1 MRRKVV
7 GILGGMGPEATADL
21 FSKIVRSTPAR
32 RDQDHLRVIVDSL
45 PQIPD
50 RTAAILGQGESPGP
64 VLRAAAR
71 RLESWGAEVIVIP
84 CNTAHYYHGDIA
96 AAVSVPVLHIM
107 EQTARAITS
116 AHPEVRKVGILASTG
131 TLNAGL
137 YRRALEAVGLTE
149 LCPPPD
155 VQEDVMAAIYGVKA
169 GEYDRPHRLL
179 AAPSGL
185 EDGARVV
192 LAWTVGRHVG
202 GKPRRTPCEVAR
214 RQAEQT
220 PDQRHQEQESTD
232 VGRDRIAG
240 QAKHVGGAK
249 PAVHHWPARPQRHP
263 PERQLEP
270 FGGKAPLHVTG
281 SIKGKMDTTVPP
293 AFLFTPSAETA
304 AGLGAGFI
312 CLTILLSILLPL
324 LAPLGAIYLVSVIA
338 AGVYALS
345 RGLMLSR
352 DARNRE
358 KGLKA
363 FASLSIFRLIIS
375 AAILT
380 SVLVS

>member
-1 MRRKVV
+1 MRRKAV

-179 AAPSGL
+179 AAAA
-185 EDGARVV
+185 ARLV
-192 LAWTVGRHVG
+192 
-202 GKPRRTPCEVAR
+202 
-214 RQAEQT
+214 Q
-220 PDQRHQEQESTD
+220 
-232 VGRDRIAG
+232 
-240 QAKHVGGAK
+240 
-249 PAVHHWPARPQRHP
+249 
-263 PERQLEP
+263 
-270 FGGKAPLHVTG
+270 
-281 SIKGKMDTTVPP
+281 
-293 AFLFTPSAETA
+293 
-304 AGLGAGFI
+304 LGAG
-312 CLTILLSILLPL
+312 
-324 LAPLGAIYLVSVIA
+324 AVV
-338 AGVYALS
+338 AGCTEVPIALS
-345 RGLMLSR
+345 EADVTVPFV
-352 DARNRE
+352 DATLALAR
-358 KGLKA
+358 
-363 FASLSIFRLIIS
+363 
-375 AAILT
+375 AAVRYAIGEDEPR
-380 SVLVS
+380 